1 MIKHALLF
9 SVLFIFTNLSLAVT
23 VNTKLFIVSDS
34 LETVGGAK
42 FPYRTFNETS
52 VFNKTNTRIELNVF
66 DSLSL
71 WVVNKD
77 SIAHNFNIIGFN
89 GLLQSIPSND
99 SVLIGVK
106 FSTVGNYIYHDPLDF
121 PSQTYLGLAG
131 MIVVK
136 NDTHASFYW
145 NIKEHDSTWNSELV
159 NNNTVD
165 WTTYD
170 PKYFT
175 INGNSNPNINLDTDA
190 RITGNIGDT
199 IIVYIANTGQ
209 SIHSMHFHGYHATI
223 LFSSKNQSHV
233 GRSKDTFPLYS
244 METVILQIVPDK
256 SGEYP
261 VHDHNLV
268 AITAN
273 NVYPNGMFTTL
284 LINP

>member
-1 MIKHALLF
+1 MIKYILFF
-9 SVLFIFTNLSLAVT
+9 SVLFLFSNQSKAVT
-23 VNTKLFIVSDS
+23 VNKKIFIVSDS
-34 LETVGGAK
+34 LESVGGTK
-42 FPYRTFNETS
+42 FPYRTFNETA
-52 VFNKTNTRIELNVF
+52 VFSETNARIELTIF

-77 SIAHNFNIIGFN
+77 SITHNFNIIGFN

-99 SVLIGVK
+99 SILVGVK
-106 FSTVGNYIYHDPLDF
+106 FNTIGNYIFHDPLNF
-121 PSQTYLGLAG
+121 PVQTYLGLAG

-136 NDTHASFYW
+136 NDVHNSFYW
-145 NIKEHDSTWNSELV
+145 NIKEHDSTWNVNLV
-159 NNNTVD
+159 NNNIVD

-190 RITGNIGDT
+190 RITGNVGDT

-223 LFSSKNQSHV
+223 LFSSKNGNHV
-233 GRSKDTFPLYS
+233 GRSKDTFPLYA
-244 METVILQIVPDK
+244 MESVILQIVPDK
-256 SGEYP
+256 PGEYP

-268 AITAN
+268 AVTGN
-273 NVYPNGMFTTL
+273 NIYPNGMFTTL
-284 LINP
+284 LITP

>member
-1 MIKHALLF
+1 MFLF
-9 SVLFIFTNLSLAVT
+9 SNQSKAVT
-23 VNTKLFIVSDS
+23 VNKKIFIVSDS
-34 LETVGGAK
+34 LESVGGTK
-42 FPYRTFNETS
+42 FPYRTFNETA
-52 VFNKTNTRIELNVF
+52 VFSETNARIELTIF

-77 SIAHNFNIIGFN
+77 SITHNFNIIGFN

-99 SVLIGVK
+99 SILVGVK
-106 FSTVGNYIYHDPLDF
+106 FNTIGNYIFHDPLNF
-121 PSQTYLGLAG
+121 PVQTYLGLAG

-136 NDTHASFYW
+136 NDVHNSFYW
-145 NIKEHDSTWNSELV
+145 NIKEHDSTWNVNLV
-159 NNNTVD
+159 NNNIVD

-190 RITGNIGDT
+190 RITGNVGDT

-223 LFSSKNQSHV
+223 LFSSKNGNHV
-233 GRSKDTFPLYS
+233 GRSKDTFPLYA
-244 METVILQIVPDK
+244 MESVILQIVPDK
-256 SGEYP
+256 PGEYP

-268 AITAN
+268 AVTGN
-273 NVYPNGMFTTL
+273 NIYPNGMFTTL
-284 LINP
+284 LITP